1 MRRFAAQTE
10 WGESMKKLVRSFVCL
25 VLGALAPVLATG
37 AALAQEFPS
46 RTVRIVVPFPPAG
59 AVDILARVVAQ
70 KLDEKWRTG
79 VIVENRPGAGTV
91 IGTDVVAKAA
101 PDGYT
106 MVLAVTAHAVNA
118 TLMDKLPF
126 DPVKD
131 FAPVVLAATAQ
142 NILVAHPAL
151 PAGSVRELIT
161 HAKANPGKLNV
172 GSPGLGTTMHL
183 AAEML
188 KSAAGIEYTMVHYK
202 GTQPSLNALL
212 AGEVDFLFD
221 AGVSV
226 PYIESGR
233 LKALAVTSP
242 QRAAILPEVPT
253 MIEAGVP
260 DFVAL
265 SWYGFLAPA
274 QTPQATIETLNR
286 EINAALKDP
295 GVRERIVK
303 IGLEPAGGSAA
314 EFARHVRDEVAKW
327 GKVVR
332 EAGVK
337 AN

>member
-1 MRRFAAQTE
+1 MNKVLQGLT
-10 WGESMKKLVRSFVCL
+10 FVCC
-25 VLGALAPVLATG
+25 ALAFAS
-37 AALAQEFPS
+37 ASAQEFPS
-46 RTVRIVVPFPPAG
+46 RTVRIIVPFPPAG
-59 AVDILARVVAQ
+59 AVDILARVIAQ

-79 VIVENRPGAGTV
+79 VVVENRPGAGTV
-91 IGTDVVAKAA
+91 IGTDAVAKSA
-101 PDGYT
+101 PDGHT
-106 MVLAVTAHAVNA
+106 IVLAVTAHAVNA
-118 TLMDKLPF
+118 TLMTKLPF

-131 FAPVVLAATAQ
+131 FAPIVLAATAQ
-142 NILVAHPAL
+142 NILVSYPGL
-151 PAGSVRELIT
+151 PVNSVRELIDY
-161 HAKANPGKLNV
+161 AKANPGKLNA

-188 KSAAGIEYTMVHYK
+188 KSAAGLQYTVVHYK

-212 AGEVDFLFD
+212 AGEVSFVFD
-221 AGVSV
+221 AGVAL
-226 PYIESGR
+226 PHIQAGK

-242 QRAAILPEVPT
+242 QRASILPDVPT

-274 QTPQATIETLNR
+274 QTPATTVETLNR

-295 GVRERIVK
+295 QVRERIVK
-303 IGLEPAGGSAA
+303 IGLEPAGSSAD
-314 EFARHVRDEVAKW
+314 EFGKHLRAEVAKW

-337 AN
+337 AD

>member
-1 MRRFAAQTE
+1 MRTHTALLIAVLSAFPFAT
-10 WGESMKKLVRSFVCL
+10 
-25 VLGALAPVLATG
+25 
-37 AALAQEFPS
+37 LAQEFPG
-46 RTVRIVVPFPPAG
+46 RAVRIVVPFPPAG
-59 AVDILARVVAQ
+59 AVDILARVIAQ

-91 IGTDVVAKAA
+91 IGTDVVAKAP
-101 PDGYT
+101 PDGHT

-118 TLMDKLPF
+118 TLMAKLPF

-131 FAPVVLAATAQ
+131 FAPIVLAATAQ
-142 NILVAHPAL
+142 NILVSHPAV
-151 PAGSVRELIT
+151 PANSVRELIA
-161 HAKANPGKLNV
+161 HAKANPGKLNA

-188 KSAAGIEYTMVHYK
+188 KSAAGIQYTVVHYK

-212 AGEVDFLFD
+212 AGEVSFLFD
-221 AGVSV
+221 AGVSL
-226 PYIESGR
+226 PHIQAGK
-233 LKALAVTSP
+233 LKALAVTSA
-242 QRAAILPEVPT
+242 QRAAILPDVPT

-274 QTPQATIETLNR
+274 QTPEATIGILNR

-295 GVRERIVK
+295 QVRERILK

-314 EFARHVRDEVAKW
+314 EFAQHVRAEVAKW

-332 EAGVK
+332 EAGIK

>member
-1 MRRFAAQTE
+1 MRI
-10 WGESMKKLVRSFVCL
+10 RS
-25 VLGALAPVLATG
+25 ALLIAVLA
-37 AALAQEFPS
+37 AFPFASLAQEFPQ
-46 RTVRIVVPFPPAG
+46 RAVRIVVPFPPAG
-59 AVDILARVVAQ
+59 AVDILARVIAQ
-70 KLDEKWRTG
+70 KLGESWRAG

-91 IGTDVVAKAA
+91 IGTDVVAKAP
-101 PDGYT
+101 PDGHT

-142 NILVAHPAL
+142 NILVSHPAV
-151 PAGSVRELIT
+151 PANSVRELIA
-161 HAKANPGKLNV
+161 HAKANPGKLNA

-188 KSAAGIEYTMVHYK
+188 KSAAGIQYTIVHYK

-212 AGEVDFLFD
+212 AGEVSFLFD
-221 AGVSV
+221 AGVSL
-226 PYIESGR
+226 PHIQAGK
-233 LKALAVTSP
+233 LKALAVTSVR
-242 QRAAILPEVPT
+242 RAAILPDVPT

-274 QTPQATIETLNR
+274 QTPVATIGILNQQ
-286 EINAALKDP
+286 INAALKDP
-295 GVRERIVK
+295 HVRERIVK

-314 EFARHVRDEVAKW
+314 EFAQHVRAEVAKW

-332 EAGVK
+332 QAGIK